1 MSNTGHKVSEK
12 FRDAEVNGGE
22 NKNKTKQKNAHVIT
36 IAHFHLFRPN
46 VAV

>member
-22 NKNKTKQKNAHVIT
+22 KQKQNKKNVHVIT
-36 IAHFHLFRPN
+36 IAHLHLFRPN

>member
-12 FRDAEVNGGE
+12 FRDAEVNGG
-22 NKNKTKQKNAHVIT
+22 KIKTKQNAHVIT
-36 IAHFHLFRPN
+36 IAHLHLFRPN